1 MKKGCG
7 GDGRGVTRGTM
18 ERFLLSEEF
27 RLELDERGVN
37 LNHSG
42 EGGKTTLGLANR
54 LVSGGGGGFDTKNW
68 LETFTKSGCV
78 VCKDVTGW
86 SNHKGI
92 DGKPVVLVVGDEAVP
107 SVLGYTGQEVW
118 TPPAG
123 GFSQR
128 SIWP

>member
-1 MKKGCG
+1 M
-7 GDGRGVTRGTM
+7 
-18 ERFLLSEEF
+18 
-27 RLELDERGVN
+27 N

-42 EGGKTTLGLANR
+42 KGKNNFGTNKQELFP
-54 LVSGGGGGFDTKNW
+54 GGGGNRHQNW

-78 VCKDVTGW
+78 VCKDDTGW

-128 SIWP
+128 NIWP